1 MENVILLSAKLIIVI
16 SRDSVVPP
24 LELHVY

>member
-1 MENVILLSAKLIIVI
+1 MENVILLSAKLIIVT
-16 SRDSVVPP
+16 SRYSVVPP